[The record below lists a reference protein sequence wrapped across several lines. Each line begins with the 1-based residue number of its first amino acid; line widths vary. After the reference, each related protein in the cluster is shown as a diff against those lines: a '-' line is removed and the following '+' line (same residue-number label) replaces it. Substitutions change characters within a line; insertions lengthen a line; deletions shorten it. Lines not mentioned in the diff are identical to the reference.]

1 MKATWM
7 QGDNLNKHDFATIID
22 CKGKTIDEMKAIY
35 KQEGGSHYKNMAIQ
49 PITYIHRNGLCWYA
63 GNIVKYATRFLAKN
77 GKEDLKKVIHYAEM
91 AIEEY
96 YPEEKSE

>member
-1 MKATWM
+1 MNHYQNAKP
-7 QGDNLNKHDFATIID
+7 TIIE
-22 CKGKTIDEMKAIY
+22 TSALL

-96 YPEEKSE
+96 YPQEQQK